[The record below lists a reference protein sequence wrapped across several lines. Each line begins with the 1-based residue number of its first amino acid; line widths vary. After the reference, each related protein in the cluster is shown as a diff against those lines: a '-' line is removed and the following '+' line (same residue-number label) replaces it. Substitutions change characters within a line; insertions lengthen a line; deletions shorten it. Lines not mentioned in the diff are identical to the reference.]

1 MERGE
6 ATRPLRILFI
16 QESSWTRSLPLTSH
30 HLAELLSCNGHH
42 VTILDRDMMPPS
54 FLKPVAVVADYSRL
68 YPGARIELI
77 TSASVGLPLLS
88 TFSGAISQVA
98 VLTRAIQSA
107 DIAILDSVITSGPLV
122 VRICEAA
129 RVPVVFQMFDRL
141 SHLTRFRFANQL
153 IRTFESDVYKRASK
167 IVAVDEPLVEYAVSL
182 GARREN
188 CTCLPVL
195 VDRERF
201 SRARLEREDL
211 RKQWHVEADK
221 VILFTGRLF
230 SFAGLD
236 LIVQS
241 FPDVLKS
248 VPRAKL
254 IIAGDGPLYPK
265 LRSMV
270 HVFGLKDR
278 VSLLGRV
285 PYDLIPI
292 LNAIAD
298 VCINPFRSDAVSDL
312 AFPSKIGEYMAGG
325 NPVIASDLVGTTRVL
340 ESAKGV
346 ILDRPERL
354 SEHIVR
360 LLADKDLRE
369 RMGRDAALS
378 AAELFGVD
386 VILPRFE
393 EILRSVA
400 YNV

>member
-1 MERGE
+1 
-6 ATRPLRILFI
+6 
-16 QESSWTRSLPLTSH
+16 
-30 HLAELLSCNGHH
+30 
-42 VTILDRDMMPPS
+42 MPPS
-54 FLKPVAVVADYSRL
+54 FLKPVAVVANYSRL
-68 YPGARIELI
+68 YQGARTKLI
-77 TSASVGLPLLS
+77 TSASIGLPLLS

-141 SHLTRFRFANQL
+141 SHLTRFRFASQL
-153 IRTFESDVYKRASK
+153 IRTFESDVYKSASK
-167 IVAVDEPLVEYAVSL
+167 IVAVDGPLAEYAVSL

-265 LRSMV
+265 LRSMI
-270 HVFGLKDR
+270 HEFGLKDR

-369 RMGRDAALS
+369 RMGRDAARS